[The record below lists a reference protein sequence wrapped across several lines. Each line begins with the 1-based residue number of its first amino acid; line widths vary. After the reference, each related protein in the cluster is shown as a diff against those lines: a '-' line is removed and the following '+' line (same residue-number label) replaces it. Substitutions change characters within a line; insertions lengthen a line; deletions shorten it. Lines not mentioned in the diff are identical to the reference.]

1 MSEEMTEPDS
11 GISRNSS
18 SPSRSSSSSSNSS
31 SSSSSSSSIGRSSS
45 SSPAPDQE
53 SEVNPLLRLLQYF
66 EEDKRDD
73 ILATAQAVMEEWKEC
88 KNGAKK

>member
-18 SPSRSSSSSSNSS
+18 SPSRSSSSSN

-53 SEVNPLLRLLQYF
+53 SEVNPLLKLLQYF